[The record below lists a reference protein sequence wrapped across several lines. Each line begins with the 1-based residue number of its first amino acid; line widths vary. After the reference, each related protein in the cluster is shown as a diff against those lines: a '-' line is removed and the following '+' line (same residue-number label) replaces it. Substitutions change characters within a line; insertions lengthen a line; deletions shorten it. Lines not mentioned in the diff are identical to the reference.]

1 MIDIT
6 VSENI
11 PPDQYL
17 LPNEMMVS
25 GSYPGCFF
33 DFDAKDPRPL
43 MNMALSVSENL
54 LKGIPEGSEVL
65 VMDVPSSN
73 VSGGTLFIDVDYD
86 DEIVVSVSHP
96 KYNRV
101 PEIKIPCKYSAK
113 NSNKPVMKV
122 AKELAD
128 VRGRNYPEVGEQLD
142 AMWKIINA
150 LVAGQVIPEDAKSV
164 QQAILNVKTSIPKR
178 SK

>member
-1 MIDIT
+1 MIFTCFDKTTGGFSRMIDIT

-73 VSGGTLFIDVDYD
+73 VSGGTLFIDVDLSL
-86 DEIVVSVSHP
+86 IH
-96 KYNRV
+96 
-101 PEIKIPCKYSAK
+101 I
-113 NSNKPVMKV
+113 
-122 AKELAD
+122 
-128 VRGRNYPEVGEQLD
+128 
-142 AMWKIINA
+142 
-150 LVAGQVIPEDAKSV
+150 
-164 QQAILNVKTSIPKR
+164 
-178 SK
+178 